1 MKKTA
6 ISVLFAM
13 GILTAGAQSKL
24 DLQSLA
30 ALRDMQT
37 VAAQTGKAGSPERI
51 SAEAKQ
57 MLVLVRLN
65 PGFDASALHADGM
78 TVVRSRGEFV
88 TVSLP
93 MNKINTLN
101 DNAAVKSLSYKS
113 ELHPMLDKATAE
125 AGVDRIRAMEDLTQ
139 AYSGKGVVIGIID
152 KYLDPTH
159 PMLCD
164 PQTHKSRVK
173 MYVTDDLDL
182 LTTPEEMAAYKP
194 SNQVKS
200 SDHGTHVAGIA
211 AGYYDDGTYSCKGV
225 APDAEILMADMTENT
240 ANFMDIVEAF
250 IDYAKSVKKPLVINM
265 SVGIMMGPHDGT
277 SPLSAYIDKVGK
289 DGDATFCIAAGNYA
303 QYASIQRH
311 TFGSDD
317 EVMKTFMRWSDEAP
331 LEIWAN
337 DDRQFEVEFMLY
349 DLKEDKSLRT
359 YTMEGKNSAQ
369 FAPMSEDVE
378 LSEIYIGS
386 IYAERS
392 VNKNNNRYYYWI
404 RCKGTISDPS
414 RYLWGYVVHG
424 KKGQTIMTT
433 SSPYPLLVGRGL
445 PGWGEGVEYGITN
458 DLGSGETP
466 IVVGA
471 YTTRDSGTYA
481 DGTTYSTAD
490 LGTGEKNGEIGSFS
504 SYATYD
510 TGRSYPHFCAPGSYI
525 ISASSS
531 YYMNNEAIASKNKQY
546 VKSVNFDGK
555 TYYFRAMQGTSMATP
570 FTTGVMALWLDA
582 DPTLT
587 SVQLRDVATKT
598 ARRDSYVTS
607 SSNQLQWGAGK
618 IDAYAG
624 LKYILNGGSTGISTA
639 KGDKAFIYEAVAD
652 NAYEFCLAGST
663 SIRAEVFNMQG
674 QRVNAAS
681 ANGNAIT
688 VSLNSLPEG
697 VYAVKVSGGNAS
709 HTVKIVKR

>member
-57 MLVLVRLN
+57 MQVLVRLN

-525 ISASSS
+525 ISASNS
-531 YYMNNEAIASKNKQY
+531 YYMHNESIASKNK
-546 VKSVNFDGK
+546 
-555 TYYFRAMQGTSMATP
+555 
-570 FTTGVMALWLDA
+570 
-582 DPTLT
+582 
-587 SVQLRDVATKT
+587 
-598 ARRDSYVTS
+598 
-607 SSNQLQWGAGK
+607 
-618 IDAYAG
+618 
-624 LKYILNGGSTGISTA
+624 
-639 KGDKAFIYEAVAD
+639 
-652 NAYEFCLAGST
+652 
-663 SIRAEVFNMQG
+663 
-674 QRVNAAS
+674 
-681 ANGNAIT
+681 
-688 VSLNSLPEG
+688 
-697 VYAVKVSGGNAS
+697 
-709 HTVKIVKR
+709 

>member
-1 MKKTA
+1 
-6 ISVLFAM
+6 
-13 GILTAGAQSKL
+13 
-24 DLQSLA
+24 
-30 ALRDMQT
+30 
-37 VAAQTGKAGSPERI
+37 
-51 SAEAKQ
+51 
-57 MLVLVRLN
+57 
-65 PGFDASALHADGM
+65 
-78 TVVRSRGEFV
+78 
-88 TVSLP
+88 
-93 MNKINTLN
+93 
-101 DNAAVKSLSYKS
+101 
-113 ELHPMLDKATAE
+113 
-125 AGVDRIRAMEDLTQ
+125 
-139 AYSGKGVVIGIID
+139 
-152 KYLDPTH
+152 
-159 PMLCD
+159 
-164 PQTHKSRVK
+164 
-173 MYVTDDLDL
+173 
-182 LTTPEEMAAYKP
+182 
-194 SNQVKS
+194 
-200 SDHGTHVAGIA
+200 
-211 AGYYDDGTYSCKGV
+211 
-225 APDAEILMADMTENT
+225 
-240 ANFMDIVEAF
+240 
-250 IDYAKSVKKPLVINM
+250 
-265 SVGIMMGPHDGT
+265 
-277 SPLSAYIDKVGK
+277 
-289 DGDATFCIAAGNYA
+289 
-303 QYASIQRH
+303 
-311 TFGSDD
+311 
-317 EVMKTFMRWSDEAP
+317 
-331 LEIWAN
+331 
-337 DDRQFEVEFMLY
+337 MLY

-359 YTMEGKNSAQ
+359 YDMGGSNSAQ

-392 VNKNNNRYYYWI
+392 VSKNNGRYYYWI

-471 YTTRDSGTYA
+471 YTTRDSGTNA
-481 DGTTYSTAD
+481 DGSTYSTAD

-531 YYMNNEAIASKNKQY
+531 YYMNNEAIDSKNKTY
-546 VKSVNFDGK
+546 VKSVDFDGK

-624 LKYILNGGSTGISTA
+624 LKYILNGGQTGISTA
-639 KGDKAFIYEAVAD
+639 KGDKAFIYEAVGD
-652 NAYEFCLAGST
+652 NAYEFCIAGST
-663 SIRAEVFNMQG
+663 GIRAEVFNVQG

-681 ANGNAIT
+681 AAGNAVS
-688 VSLNSLPEG
+688 VSLNQLPEG
-697 VYAVKVSGGNAS
+697 VYAVRVQGGNAS
-709 HTVKIVKR
+709 HTVKIVKK